1 MGMLLWARW
10 IGEILQATHFL
21 RIVRGILLKQN
32 GLPEIPPEL
41 WPLLLFVFV
50 AGTTALPRFRR
61 TLD

>member
-1 MGMLLWARW
+1 MGMPVWARW

-21 RIVRGILLKQN
+21 RIVGGILLKQN
-32 GLPEIPPEL
+32 GVPEILPDL

-50 AGTTALPRFRR
+50 AGTIALLRFRR

>member
-21 RIVRGILLKQN
+21 RLVGGILLKQN
-32 GLPEIPPEL
+32 GLPEILPEL
-41 WPLLLFVFV
+41 WPLLLFV
-50 AGTTALPRFRR
+50 AGTTALLRFRR